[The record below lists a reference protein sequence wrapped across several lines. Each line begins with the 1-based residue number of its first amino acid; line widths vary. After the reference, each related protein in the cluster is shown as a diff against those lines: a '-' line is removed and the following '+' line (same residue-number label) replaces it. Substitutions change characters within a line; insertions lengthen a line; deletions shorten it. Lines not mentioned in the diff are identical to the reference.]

1 MSDIILEMPKSRVY
15 VFTDEAGRITR
26 IEGEYSLP
34 DDLTGWT
41 LIDEGEGD
49 RYNLAQSNYLDKP
62 LITQDGIYQYKLINS
77 TLIERSKEEI
87 ATEREIKNFTRNQ
100 QDKLVTLSAACN
112 QTITG
117 GMDVETTEGIE
128 HFSLEETDQINL
140 TTALSAIEQGAKGYP
155 YHADKKLCRMFTAV
169 ELKAIAKKATAHK
182 LYHTT
187 LCNHLLILAR
197 RATTTAE
204 LDKITYSADCLPP
217 DLAENMKKILVA
229 AGITE

>member
-1 MSDIILEMPKSRVY
+1 MKVIKYQLCTEINHGTEDEPNIEQ
-15 VFTDEAGRITR
+15 VFSAVTLGWSEANETIAKA
-26 IEGEYSLP
+26 EAYNGEYTVEEAP
-34 DDLTGWT
+34 DNRPF
-41 LIDEGEGD
+41 DEIQTEKLS
-49 RYNLAQSNYLDKP
+49 NLS
-62 LITQDGIYQYKLINS
+62 
-77 TLIERSKEEI
+77 EI
-87 ATEREIKNFTRNQ
+87 
-100 QDKLVTLSAACN
+100 CN
-112 QTITG
+112 QTIVA

-169 ELKAIAKKATAHK
+169 ELKAIAEKATAHK

-197 RATTTAE
+197 RATTIAE

>member
-1 MSDIILEMPKSRVY
+1 MKVIKYQLCTKINHGTEDEPNIEQ
-15 VFTDEAGRITR
+15 VFSAVTLGWSEANETIAKA
-26 IEGEYSLP
+26 EAYNGEYTVEEAP
-34 DDLTGWT
+34 DNRPF
-41 LIDEGEGD
+41 DEIQTEKLS
-49 RYNLAQSNYLDKP
+49 NLSE
-62 LITQDGIYQYKLINS
+62 T
-77 TLIERSKEEI
+77 
-87 ATEREIKNFTRNQ
+87 
-100 QDKLVTLSAACN
+100 CN
-112 QTITG
+112 QTIVA
-117 GMDVETTEGIE
+117 GMDVETTEGTE

-169 ELKAIAKKATAHK
+169 EIKAIAEKATAHK

-187 LCNHLLILAR
+187 LCNHLLTLTR

>member
-1 MSDIILEMPKSRVY
+1 MKIIKYQLCTEVNHGTDAKPDIQQ
-15 VFTDEAGRITR
+15 VFSAVTLGWSEANEKIAKA
-26 IEGEYSLP
+26 EAYNGEYAIEEEP
-34 DDLTGWT
+34 DN
-41 LIDEGEGD
+41 
-49 RYNLAQSNYLDKP
+49 RP
-62 LITQDGIYQYKLINS
+62 F
-77 TLIERSKEEI
+77 EEI
-87 ATEREIKNFTRNQ
+87 QTEKLSSLSEI
-100 QDKLVTLSAACN
+100 CN
-112 QTITG
+112 QTIVA

-169 ELKAIAKKATAHK
+169 ELKAIAEKATAHK

-197 RATTTAE
+197 RATTIAE
-204 LDKITYSADCLPP
+204 LDKITYSADYLPP

>member
-1 MSDIILEMPKSRVY
+1 MKVIKYQLCTEINHGTEDEPNIEQ
-15 VFTDEAGRITR
+15 VFSAVTLGWSEANETIAKA
-26 IEGEYSLP
+26 EAYNGEYTVEEAP
-34 DDLTGWT
+34 DNRPF
-41 LIDEGEGD
+41 DEIQTEKLS
-49 RYNLAQSNYLDKP
+49 NLS
-62 LITQDGIYQYKLINS
+62 
-77 TLIERSKEEI
+77 EI
-87 ATEREIKNFTRNQ
+87 
-100 QDKLVTLSAACN
+100 CN
-112 QTITG
+112 QTIVA

-140 TTALSAIEQGAKGYP
+140 TTAFSAIEQGAKGYP

-169 ELKAIAKKATAHK
+169 ELKAIAEKATAHK

>member
-1 MSDIILEMPKSRVY
+1 MKVIKYQLCTEINHGTENEPKIEQ
-15 VFTDEAGRITR
+15 VFSTVTLGWSEANETIAKA
-26 IEGEYSLP
+26 EAYNGEYTVEEAP
-34 DDLTGWT
+34 DNRPF
-41 LIDEGEGD
+41 DEIQTEKLS
-49 RYNLAQSNYLDKP
+49 NLS
-62 LITQDGIYQYKLINS
+62 
-77 TLIERSKEEI
+77 EI
-87 ATEREIKNFTRNQ
+87 
-100 QDKLVTLSAACN
+100 CN
-112 QTITG
+112 QTIVA

-140 TTALSAIEQGAKGYP
+140 TTAFSAIEQGAKGYP

-169 ELKAIAKKATAHK
+169 ELKAIAEKATAHK

>member
-1 MSDIILEMPKSRVY
+1 MKVIKYQLCTEINHGTEDEPNIEQ
-15 VFTDEAGRITR
+15 VFSAVTLGWNEANETIAKA
-26 IEGEYSLP
+26 EAYNGEYTVEEAP
-34 DDLTGWT
+34 DNRSF
-41 LIDEGEGD
+41 DEIQTEKLS
-49 RYNLAQSNYLDKP
+49 NLSE
-62 LITQDGIYQYKLINS
+62 T
-77 TLIERSKEEI
+77 
-87 ATEREIKNFTRNQ
+87 
-100 QDKLVTLSAACN
+100 CN
-112 QTITG
+112 QTIVA
-117 GMDVETTEGIE
+117 GMDVETTEGTE

-169 ELKAIAKKATAHK
+169 EIKAIAEKATAHK

-187 LCNHLLILAR
+187 LCNHLLTLVR

>member
-1 MSDIILEMPKSRVY
+1 MKVLKYQLCTEVNHGTKDKPDIEQ
-15 VFTDEAGRITR
+15 VFSAVTLGWSEANEKIAKT
-26 IEGEYSLP
+26 EAYNGEY
-34 DDLTGWT
+34 
-41 LIDEGEGD
+41 IIEEE
-49 RYNLAQSNYLDKP
+49 LDNRP
-62 LITQDGIYQYKLINS
+62 F
-77 TLIERSKEEI
+77 EEI
-87 ATEREIKNFTRNQ
+87 QTEKLSSLSEI
-100 QDKLVTLSAACN
+100 CN
-112 QTITG
+112 QTIVA

-140 TTALSAIEQGAKGYP
+140 TTALSAIEQGAKEYP

-169 ELKAIAKKATAHK
+169 ELKAIAEKATAHK

-204 LDKITYSADCLPP
+204 LDNITYSADCLPP

>member
-1 MSDIILEMPKSRVY
+1 MKIIKYQLCTEVNHGTEDEPKIEQ
-15 VFTDEAGRITR
+15 VFSAVTLGWSESNEQIAKTEAYNGQYT
-26 IEGEYSLP
+26 IEEEP
-34 DDLTGWT
+34 DN
-41 LIDEGEGD
+41 
-49 RYNLAQSNYLDKP
+49 RP
-62 LITQDGIYQYKLINS
+62 F
-77 TLIERSKEEI
+77 EEI
-87 ATEREIKNFTRNQ
+87 QTKKLSNLSEI
-100 QDKLVTLSAACN
+100 CN
-112 QTITG
+112 QTIVA

-169 ELKAIAKKATAHK
+169 ELKVIAEKATAHK

>member
-1 MSDIILEMPKSRVY
+1 MKIIKYQLCTKVNRGTKDKPNIEQ
-15 VFTDEAGRITR
+15 VFSAVRLGWSEGNEKIAKTEAYN
-26 IEGEYSLP
+26 GEY
-34 DDLTGWT
+34 T
-41 LIDEGEGD
+41 
-49 RYNLAQSNYLDKP
+49 
-62 LITQDGIYQYKLINS
+62 
-77 TLIERSKEEI
+77 IEEESDNRPFEEI
-87 ATEREIKNFTRNQ
+87 QTEKLSSLSEI
-100 QDKLVTLSAACN
+100 CN
-112 QTITG
+112 QTIVA
-117 GMDVETTEGIE
+117 GMDVETTEGME

-169 ELKAIAKKATAHK
+169 ELKAIAEKATAHK

-197 RATTTAE
+197 RATTTAD
-204 LDKITYSADCLPP
+204 LDKITYSAGCLPP

>member
-1 MSDIILEMPKSRVY
+1 MEMFIQIEKNHDGSHAFQHGGTLQEGWAYWDTDAVPLPESFPWVDIVVEDVTHPEIKDEENGKVLE
-15 VFTDEAGRITR
+15 A
-26 IEGEYSLP
+26 EYKQLEVVSAAACEIS
-34 DDLTGWT
+34 GK
-41 LIDEGEGD
+41 E
-49 RYNLAQSNYLDKP
+49 LDNR
-62 LITQDGIYQYKLINS
+62 LF
-77 TLIERSKEEI
+77 EEI
-87 ATEREIKNFTRNQ
+87 QIE
-100 QDKLVTLSAACN
+100 KLSSLSETCN
-112 QTITG
+112 QTIVA

-140 TTALSAIEQGAKGYP
+140 TAALSAIEQGAKGYP

-197 RATTTAE
+197 RATTPAE

>member
-1 MSDIILEMPKSRVY
+1 MKVKFANKIYECIRAEKHQTTAILYLTDGDIVEFAGINDWNLFSIEDNEEWSNQTFK
-15 VFTDEAGRITR
+15 EAQA
-26 IEGEYSLP
+26 EKLS
-34 DDLTGWT
+34 
-41 LIDEGEGD
+41 
-49 RYNLAQSNYLDKP
+49 NLSE
-62 LITQDGIYQYKLINS
+62 T
-77 TLIERSKEEI
+77 
-87 ATEREIKNFTRNQ
+87 
-100 QDKLVTLSAACN
+100 CN
-112 QTITG
+112 QTIVA
-117 GMDVETTEGIE
+117 GMDVETTEGVE

-204 LDKITYSADCLPP
+204 LDKITYSADCLPL
-217 DLAENMKKILVA
+217 DLAQNMQKVLA
-229 AGITE
+229 ASGVTE

>member
-1 MSDIILEMPKSRVY
+1 MKIIRYQLCTDINLGTEEEPNLQQIFSNVSLPWS
-15 VFTDEAGRITR
+15 EAN
-26 IEGEYSLP
+26 EENAKAEAYNGEY
-34 DDLTGWT
+34 TV
-41 LIDEGEGD
+41 EEE
-49 RYNLAQSNYLDKP
+49 LDNRP
-62 LITQDGIYQYKLINS
+62 F
-77 TLIERSKEEI
+77 EEI
-87 ATEREIKNFTRNQ
+87 QTEKLSSLSEI
-100 QDKLVTLSAACN
+100 CN
-112 QTITG
+112 QTIVA

-169 ELKAIAKKATAHK
+169 ELKAIAEKATAHK

-204 LDKITYSADCLPP
+204 LDKITYSADCLPL

-229 AGITE
+229 AGITK

>member
-1 MSDIILEMPKSRVY
+1 MKVLKYQLCTEVNHGTKDKPDIEQ
-15 VFTDEAGRITR
+15 VFSAVTLGWSEANEKIAKT
-26 IEGEYSLP
+26 EAYNGEY
-34 DDLTGWT
+34 
-41 LIDEGEGD
+41 IIEEE
-49 RYNLAQSNYLDKP
+49 LDNRP
-62 LITQDGIYQYKLINS
+62 F
-77 TLIERSKEEI
+77 EEI
-87 ATEREIKNFTRNQ
+87 QTEKLSSLSEI
-100 QDKLVTLSAACN
+100 CN
-112 QTITG
+112 QTIVA

-155 YHADKKLCRMFTAV
+155 YHADKKLCRMFTTV
-169 ELKAIAKKATAHK
+169 ELKAIAEKATAHK

-204 LDKITYSADCLPP
+204 LDNITYSADCLPP

>member
-1 MSDIILEMPKSRVY
+1 MKVIKYQLCTKINHGTEDEPNIEQ
-15 VFTDEAGRITR
+15 VFSAVTLGWSEANETIAKA
-26 IEGEYSLP
+26 EAYNGEYTVEEAP
-34 DDLTGWT
+34 DNRPF
-41 LIDEGEGD
+41 DEIQTEKLS
-49 RYNLAQSNYLDKP
+49 NLSE
-62 LITQDGIYQYKLINS
+62 T
-77 TLIERSKEEI
+77 
-87 ATEREIKNFTRNQ
+87 
-100 QDKLVTLSAACN
+100 CN
-112 QTITG
+112 QTIVA
-117 GMDVETTEGIE
+117 GMDVETTEGTE

-169 ELKAIAKKATAHK
+169 EIKAIAEKATAHK

-197 RATTTAE
+197 RATTTAD
-204 LDKITYSADCLPP
+204 LDKITYSAGCLPP

>member
-1 MSDIILEMPKSRVY
+1 MKLVVGNIEYLCMSASKTDNEIKIIDIDGNEAVFSGITNMNEYVLE
-15 VFTDEAGRITR
+15 D
-26 IEGEYSLP
+26 GEWES
-34 DDLTGWT
+34 
-41 LIDEGEGD
+41 
-49 RYNLAQSNYLDKP
+49 KP
-62 LITQDGIYQYKLINS
+62 F
-77 TLIERSKEEI
+77 EEI
-87 ATEREIKNFTRNQ
+87 QTEKLSSLSEI
-100 QDKLVTLSAACN
+100 CN
-112 QTITG
+112 QTIVA

-204 LDKITYSADCLPP
+204 LDKITYSADCLTP
-217 DLAENMKKILVA
+217 DLAENMKKVLAA
-229 AGITE
+229 AGY

>member
-1 MSDIILEMPKSRVY
+1 MKVIKYQLCTEINHGTEDEPNIEQ
-15 VFTDEAGRITR
+15 VFSAVMLGWSEANETIAKA
-26 IEGEYSLP
+26 EAYNGEYTVEEAPDKRPFDEIRTEKLSSLSE
-34 DDLTGWT
+34 T
-41 LIDEGEGD
+41 
-49 RYNLAQSNYLDKP
+49 
-62 LITQDGIYQYKLINS
+62 
-77 TLIERSKEEI
+77 
-87 ATEREIKNFTRNQ
+87 
-100 QDKLVTLSAACN
+100 CN
-112 QTITG
+112 QTIVA
-117 GMDVETTEGIE
+117 GMDVETTEGVE

-169 ELKAIAKKATAHK
+169 EIKAIAEKATAHK

-187 LCNHLLILAR
+187 LCNHLLTLAR

-204 LDKITYSADCLPP
+204 LDEITYSADCLPP

>member
-1 MSDIILEMPKSRVY
+1 MKVLKYQLCTEVNHGTKDKPNIEQ
-15 VFTDEAGRITR
+15 VFSAVTLGWSEANEKIAKT
-26 IEGEYSLP
+26 EAYNGEY
-34 DDLTGWT
+34 
-41 LIDEGEGD
+41 IIEEE
-49 RYNLAQSNYLDKP
+49 LDNRP
-62 LITQDGIYQYKLINS
+62 F
-77 TLIERSKEEI
+77 EEI
-87 ATEREIKNFTRNQ
+87 QTEKLFSLSEI
-100 QDKLVTLSAACN
+100 CN
-112 QTITG
+112 QTIVA

-128 HFSLEETDQINL
+128 QHFSLEETDQINL

-169 ELKAIAKKATAHK
+169 ELKAIAEKATAHK

>member
-1 MSDIILEMPKSRVY
+1 MKIIKYQLCTKVNRGTKDEPNIEQ
-15 VFTDEAGRITR
+15 VFSAVRLGWSEGNEKIAKTEAYN
-26 IEGEYSLP
+26 GEY
-34 DDLTGWT
+34 T
-41 LIDEGEGD
+41 
-49 RYNLAQSNYLDKP
+49 
-62 LITQDGIYQYKLINS
+62 
-77 TLIERSKEEI
+77 IEEESDNRPFEEI
-87 ATEREIKNFTRNQ
+87 QTEKLSSLSEI
-100 QDKLVTLSAACN
+100 CN
-112 QTITG
+112 QTIVA

-155 YHADKKLCRMFTAV
+155 YHADKKLCRMFTTV
-169 ELKAIAKKATAHK
+169 ELKAIAEKATAHK

-197 RATTTAE
+197 RATTTTD
-204 LDKITYSADCLPP
+204 LDKITYSAGCLPP

>member
-1 MSDIILEMPKSRVY
+1 MKVLKYQLCTEV
-15 VFTDEAGRITR
+15 
-26 IEGEYSLP
+26 
-34 DDLTGWT
+34 
-41 LIDEGEGD
+41 
-49 RYNLAQSNYLDKP
+49 NYGTKDKP
-62 LITQDGIYQYKLINS
+62 NIEQVFSAVTLGWSEANEKIAKAEAYNGKYTIEEEQDN
-77 TLIERSKEEI
+77 RPFEEI
-87 ATEREIKNFTRNQ
+87 QTEKLSNLSEI
-100 QDKLVTLSAACN
+100 CN
-112 QTITG
+112 QTIVA
-117 GMDVETTEGIE
+117 GMDVETTEGME

-169 ELKAIAKKATAHK
+169 ELKAIAEKATAHK

-204 LDKITYSADCLPP
+204 LDKITYSADCLPL

>member
-1 MSDIILEMPKSRVY
+1 MKVIKYQLCTKINHGTEDEPNIEQ
-15 VFTDEAGRITR
+15 VFSAVTLGWNEANETIAKA
-26 IEGEYSLP
+26 EAYNGEYTVEEAP
-34 DDLTGWT
+34 DNRPF
-41 LIDEGEGD
+41 DEIQTEKLS
-49 RYNLAQSNYLDKP
+49 NLSE
-62 LITQDGIYQYKLINS
+62 T
-77 TLIERSKEEI
+77 
-87 ATEREIKNFTRNQ
+87 
-100 QDKLVTLSAACN
+100 CN
-112 QTITG
+112 QTIVA
-117 GMDVETTEGIE
+117 GMDVETTEGTE

-169 ELKAIAKKATAHK
+169 ELKAIAEKATAHK

-197 RATTTAE
+197 RATTPAE
-204 LDKITYSADCLPP
+204 LDKITYSADCLPL

>member
-1 MSDIILEMPKSRVY
+1 MKIIRYQLCTNVNLGTEEEPNLQQIFSNVSLPWS
-15 VFTDEAGRITR
+15 EAN
-26 IEGEYSLP
+26 EENAKAEAYNGEYTIEEEP
-34 DDLTGWT
+34 DNRPF
-41 LIDEGEGD
+41 DEIQTEKLS
-49 RYNLAQSNYLDKP
+49 NLSE
-62 LITQDGIYQYKLINS
+62 T
-77 TLIERSKEEI
+77 
-87 ATEREIKNFTRNQ
+87 
-100 QDKLVTLSAACN
+100 CN
-112 QTITG
+112 QTIVA
-117 GMDVETTEGIE
+117 GMDVETTEGVE

-140 TTALSAIEQGAKGYP
+140 TTALSAIKQGAKGYP

-169 ELKAIAKKATAHK
+169 ELNAIAEKATAHK

-204 LDKITYSADCLPP
+204 LDKITYSADCLPL